1 VLTVT
6 LWVRCMSV
14 LFDKLMGLCY
24 ETLFP
29 MHDVVLST

>member
-1 VLTVT
+1 
-6 LWVRCMSV
+6 MSV